1 MASRFGSEAGDSQ
14 IVRAIEGGN
23 LDAKASPDTSAARS
37 RSAISM
43 AAVLSGYMILYVL
56 AWSVFPDAGQKTA
69 LNLLNFVGPLVAT
82 ALLALAAKRAHERR
96 LKFFWGLL
104 AAAALLSA
112 LGEATYGI
120 YESILGVEAPYPSTA
135 DVFWL
140 LSYPLKFIAIMSLLS
155 FGRKSRLEIMGV
167 GLEAVV
173 LALATGM
180 LVWQYIMLPSLDMEA
195 SVLSNLVS
203 VLYPGGDVLLLA
215 ALSAL
220 TLLPQRGRMPR
231 GLTWIAASFVVDI
244 IADLAY
250 SVYVLRGTYETGSW
264 IDPLWPLAYTLL
276 AAAAAWQFARPHP
289 TTAAYPEA
297 ADPTILAS
305 PLYKPSLRDQF
316 RVCVPYAAIPVAAWV
331 IYASFINDGQ
341 PAYLFRTVPLIVA
354 FFLAALILSRQ
365 FITVLE
371 NRRLQATLTVLS
383 RDLESRVVQRTSE
396 LSLLNHVAVAMS
408 HCSTSRQVIAQGLEL
423 AKETLDCEA
432 TGLCLRLPGSRQRF
446 YGSVGLGKP
455 ARVQL
460 REAAQRACKEAG
472 SAGAAQSDMPA
483 VLALDYNDAAGG
495 STRRA
500 SRSAAAQ
507 IRTPLFDRVVVAP
520 LVSRHASFGGLCL
533 ASRGKTIE
541 ESQSQLDLISAV
553 TAQIAVALEN
563 ARRFEEAHYLAHRD
577 PVTGLLNH
585 RGMNARLEQECARC
599 HRVAGSFSVV
609 MMDLDSFKLFNDT
622 YGHAVGDD
630 VLNTVA
636 RVLHHATRTSDIVS
650 RYGGDEFMALLPD
663 TTAEGAVV
671 LVKRIQQEIK
681 DRAFYFDKP
690 NKNQVP
696 IALSFGIANYPNEGV
711 RLAEVLSA
719 ADANLYRSKQKGG
732 DEITAPNT
740 DLGPTEKL
748 GAFNV
753 LEGLVTT
760 VDNKDH
766 YTRRHSDDVCQLS
779 VALAMK
785 LGLSHETQ
793 RVLRV
798 AGLLHDVGKI
808 GVPDSVLRKPSALD
822 ADEFEVVKQHVTLG
836 RLIIRD
842 VPNLSEVLDAVAT
855 HHERLDGAGY
865 PEGLKGKAIPLL
877 GRILAVAD
885 AYSAMT
891 TDRPYRKALAIEDA
905 IAELRKVAG
914 KQLDP
919 MLVKQF
925 IKVVECRKQESG
937 TETTRMTA

>member
-1 MASRFGSEAGDSQ
+1 
-14 IVRAIEGGN
+14 
-23 LDAKASPDTSAARS
+23 
-37 RSAISM
+37 M
-43 AAVLSGYMILYVL
+43 AALLSGYMLLYVI
-56 AWSVFPDAGQKTA
+56 AWSAFPDAGRKPA
-69 LNLLNFVGPLVAT
+69 LNLLNFVGPLVAA
-82 ALLALAAKRAHERR
+82 ALLAMAAKRAHERR
-96 LKFFWGLL
+96 LRLFWGLL

-120 YESILGVEAPYPSTA
+120 YESVLGIETPYPSAA
-135 DVFWL
+135 DLFWL
-140 LSYPLKFIAIMSLLS
+140 LAYPLKFTAIMSLLS
-155 FGRKSRLEIMGV
+155 FRRKGRLEAMGV
-167 GLEAVV
+167 GLEAMV

-180 LVWQYIMLPSLDMEA
+180 LVWQYIMLPSLDVEA

-203 VLYPGGDVLLLA
+203 ILYPGGDVLLLA

-220 TLLPQRGRMPR
+220 ALLPQRGRIPR

-244 IADLAY
+244 VADLAY
-250 SVYVLRGTYETGSW
+250 SVYVLQGTYATGSW

-276 AAAAAWQFARPHP
+276 AAAAAWQFGHPHP
-289 TTAAYPEA
+289 TAAAHPET
-297 ADPTILAS
+297 ADPQSLDS
-305 PLYKPSLRDQF
+305 PLYKPSLRDHF
-316 RVCVPYAAIPVAAWV
+316 RVIVPYAAIPVAVWV
-331 IYASFINDGQ
+331 IYASFTNDGQ
-341 PAYLFRTVPLIVA
+341 PAYLFRTVPLVVA
-354 FFLAALILSRQ
+354 FFLAVLILARQ
-365 FITVLE
+365 FVTVLE
-371 NRRLQATLTVLS
+371 NRRLQASLTVLS
-383 RDLESRVVQRTSE
+383 RDLENRVVRRTSE
-396 LSLLNHVAVAMS
+396 LSLLNRVAVAMS
-408 HCSTSRQVIAQGLEL
+408 HCSTSRQVVAQGLEL
-423 AKETLDCEA
+423 AKEALGCEA

-446 YGSVGLGKP
+446 YGSAGLSKP

-460 REAAQRACKEAG
+460 RAAAQRASKEAG
-472 SAGAAQSDMPA
+472 AAGVAQGDMPA
-483 VLALDYNDAAGG
+483 VLSLDYNDATEG
-495 STRRA
+495 STHRA
-500 SRSAAAQ
+500 SRSAAGK
-507 IRTPLFDRVVVAP
+507 IRAHLFDRVVVAP

-533 ASRGKTIE
+533 ASRGKTLE
-541 ESQSQLDLISAV
+541 ESQSQVDLISAV

-585 RGMNARLEQECARC
+585 RGMNARLEEERARC
-599 HRVAGSFSVV
+599 DRVAGNFSVV

-622 YGHAVGDD
+622 YGHAVGDE
-630 VLNTVA
+630 VLSTVA
-636 RVLHHATRTSDIVS
+636 RVLRQTARASDIVA

-663 TTAEGAVV
+663 TTAGGAVFM
-671 LVKRIQQEIK
+671 VKRIQQEIK
-681 DRAFYFDKP
+681 DRAFYLDKP

-696 IALSFGIANYPNEGV
+696 IALSFGIATYPTEGV

-766 YTRRHSDDVCQLS
+766 YTRRHSDDVCELS
-779 VALAMK
+779 VALAAK

-822 ADEFEVVKQHVTLG
+822 ADEFEVVKHHVTLG

-865 PEGLKGKAIPLL
+865 PEGLKGNDIPLL

-891 TDRPYRKALAIEDA
+891 TDRPYRKALSIDDA
-905 IAELRKVAG
+905 IVELCKVAG

-919 MLVKQF
+919 MLVKEF
-925 IKVVECRKQESG
+925 IEVIERRKQESG
-937 TETTRMTA
+937 AEATRMTG